1 MEISAI
7 RVQYLAFGFVEPHE
21 VHLGPLFNLF
31 GSLWT
36 TQLGVI
42 CRLVEGALKPTVS
55 VTDED
60 VEEYQFL
67 Y

>member
-7 RVQYLAFGFVEPHE
+7 HVQYLAFGFVEPHE

-42 CRLVEGALKPTVS
+42 CRLVEGALNPTVS

-60 VEEYQFL
+60 VEEYQVL
-67 Y
+67 C